1 MVDVGC
7 FAPEDIHLPSLYVD
21 RVVKGEKYEKRIE
34 VKNKLFQRLNLLCA
48 QRRTVRK
55 REEDVGV
62 ASGGKGGGA
71 SVRERIVRRA
81 ALEFKDGM
89 YGILRH
95 PLTVY
100 IYMKPY
106 NAPNSV
112 HIHEAI

>member
-1 MVDVGC
+1 M
-7 FAPEDIHLPSLYVD
+7 
-21 RVVKGEKYEKRIE
+21 
-34 VKNKLFQRLNLLCA
+34 
-48 QRRTVRK
+48 
-55 REEDVGV
+55 

-106 NAPNSV
+106 NTPNSV
-112 HIHEAI
+112 HIDEAI